1 MEIPI
6 NNIPDQEVKPE
17 ESLSEQK
24 LKKDYIPPRLN
35 VIILTHEKGITPTSL
50 ASSINHD
57 TENDTSSGSDK

>member
-6 NNIPDQEVKPE
+6 NNIPDQEAKPG

-35 VIILTHEKGITPTSL
+35 VTIIAHEKGIIPTSL

-57 TENDTSSGSDK
+57 TENDNLSESGK

>member
-24 LKKDYIPPRLN
+24 LKK
-35 VIILTHEKGITPTSL
+35 IIFLQ
-50 ASSINHD
+50 D
-57 TENDTSSGSDK
+57 